1 MILPTTLTMAAAAA
15 LINLWLG
22 MRVGKLRHALNI
34 NIGDGGN
41 ELVMRRMRAQLNFI
55 EQTPVFL
62 VLVAAIEFAGKGG
75 VWLAPVAGLFMLG
88 RIAHG
93 IGMDGR
99 FSAGRMIGTLS
110 AMLGNLGL
118 AVVAVLIALGYF

>member
-22 MRVGKLRHALNI
+22 MRIGKLRHAMNI
-34 NIGDGGN
+34 NVGDGGN
-41 ELVMRRMRAQLNFI
+41 EMVMRRMRAQLNFI

-62 VLVAAIEFAGKGG
+62 ILVAAIEFAGKGSI
-75 VWLAPVAGLFMLG
+75 WLAPVAGLFMLG

-93 IGMDGR
+93 IGMDGKLA
-99 FSAGRMIGTLS
+99 AGRMAGTLT

-118 AVVAVLIALGYF
+118 AVVAVMIALGYL

>member
-1 MILPTTLTMAAAAA
+1 
-15 LINLWLG
+15 
-22 MRVGKLRHALNI
+22 
-34 NIGDGGN
+34 
-41 ELVMRRMRAQLNFI
+41 MRAQLNFI
-55 EQTPVFL
+55 EQTPVVL

-99 FSAGRMIGTLS
+99 FSAGRMAGTLT

-118 AVVAVLIALGYF
+118 AVVAVLIARGYL

>member
-1 MILPTTLTMAAAAA
+1 MILPTTLAMAAAAA

-22 MRVGKLRHALNI
+22 MRIGKLRHAMNI
-34 NIGDGGN
+34 NVGDGGN

-55 EQTPVFL
+55 EQTPIFL
-62 VLVAAIEFAGKGG
+62 LLVAAIELAGKGG
-75 VWLAPVAGLFMLG
+75 IWLAPVAGLFMLG

-93 IGMDGR
+93 IGMDGT
-99 FSAGRMIGTLS
+99 FSAGRMIGTLT

-118 AVVAVLIALGYF
+118 AVVAVLIALGYL